1 MAKHAFLSASASY
14 RWLSCP
20 PSAKL
25 FAEQEDQVSPYA
37 KEGTDAHSLCEY
49 KVEKALGRNPEDPTD
64 NLDYYNNEMENCAE
78 SYCSYVICLM
88 FAYNRPHLLVLH
100 PVSTTNA

>member
-1 MAKHAFLSASASY
+1 MAKHAFLSASASH

-25 FAEQEDQVSPYA
+25 CAEQENQVSPYA

-49 KVEKALGRNPEDPTD
+49 KVEITTTKWRTVLKATAP
-64 NLDYYNNEMENCAE
+64 M
-78 SYCSYVICLM
+78 
-88 FAYNRPHLLVLH
+88 
-100 PVSTTNA
+100 

>member
-1 MAKHAFLSASASY
+1 MAKHAFLSASASH

-25 FAEQEDQVSPYA
+25 CAEQEDQVSPYA

-64 NLDYYNNEMENCAE
+64 NLDYYNNEMENC
-78 SYCSYVICLM
+78 SQMHNPL
-88 FAYNRPHLLVLH
+88 
-100 PVSTTNA
+100 

>member
-1 MAKHAFLSASASY
+1 MAKHAFLSASASH

-25 FAEQEDQVSPYA
+25 CAEQENQVSPYA

-49 KVEKALGRNPEDPTD
+49 KVEKALGRNPEDPTV
-64 NLDYYNNEMENCAE
+64 LTHRY
-78 SYCSYVICLM
+78 
-88 FAYNRPHLLVLH
+88 LLNSDLIFQ
-100 PVSTTNA
+100 NG